1 MKIRNN
7 EIFQLHADFCKML
20 ANPKRLMILAL
31 LSKRELS
38 VGELADSMDTAM
50 ATVSQHLAA
59 LRGKNIVEARKDGQT
74 VYYRTTDP
82 RLIEACIAIRTILL
96 DGMKKRGEIAKEIEV
111 DPVGVAD

>member
-1 MKIRNN
+1 MQIRNE
-7 EIFQLHADFCKML
+7 EIFHLHADFCKML

-38 VGELADSMDTAM
+38 VGELAGSMDTAM

-74 VYYRTTDP
+74 VYYRATDP
-82 RLIEACIAIRTILL
+82 RLMDACIAIRTILL
-96 DGMKKRGEIAKEIEV
+96 DGMKRRGEIAKEIEV
-111 DPVGVAD
+111 DPVGVVD